1 MESEINALMKQLT
14 KKIKSNLT
22 HKKYIAMK
30 ELTKRKDL
38 IISNVKNSGTESLW
52 IQTTTSKNPISNY
65 LRNQVISTQ
74 QVNQLKTQH

>member
-22 HKKYIAMK
+22 HKKYIEMK

-38 IISNVKNSGTESLW
+38 IISNVKNSGTVSL
-52 IQTTTSKNPISNY
+52 
-65 LRNQVISTQ
+65 
-74 QVNQLKTQH
+74 